1 MTTTVDA
8 AMDQARSAAAQ
19 PMDRILD
26 RIGER
31 VGAQANVK
39 AVFGEP
45 MERGDVTVVPVAR
58 VRWGFG
64 GGSGTGMGDKA
75 RTAGQDVANGTG
87 VGGGV
92 MADPMGYLEVR
103 SSGAA
108 FVPLAT
114 PYFNPL
120 LILASGVAIS
130 FVLRALARL
139 IRG

>member
-8 AMDQARSAAAQ
+8 AMDQARDAAAQ
-19 PMDRILD
+19 PMDKVLD
-26 RIGER
+26 RLGER

-45 MERGDVTVVPVAR
+45 MERGDVTVIPVAR

-64 GGSGTGMGDKA
+64 GGSGTGPADKGA
-75 RTAGQDVANGTG
+75 VDRPDAASGTG
-87 VGGGV
+87 AGAGV